1 MAATMGTIAKEAREA
16 HAAWREAV
24 GKLFEKAPPR
34 PTEEEIN
41 EALASMGLAK
51 AALRALPAF

>member
-24 GKLFEKAPPR
+24 GKLFEKDPR
-34 PTEEEIN
+34 PEEEIN